1 MESPL
6 LQAFWDDQKNI
17 FLEFK
22 TYNEEIEPEE
32 IKSIHVKFEIIPVDN
47 KELYQKELPY
57 LISIDKFYFLDDS
70 IYFPINFDD
79 LNHSDDLKIKF
90 LLLSIIF
97 YSGKR
102 LLYSLEEIF
111 EMDDILLIEDNFDN
125 FIQEIK
131 RSKIKIE
138 SSIVQER
145 VIETIDKDPE
155 TNKEKRT
162 YVYEKNRFHNVRTIE
177 TDTITTLINDGNERL
192 RNVEEELKNI
202 KAMIKSLSFNNVSN
216 VSLGFQKG
224 PPRKLGI
231 ERIKRPNGLKLNN
244 LLPSPKSLEYLP
256 ELIALMDDNEKFRS
270 YLKPISNEDL
280 EKITL
285 NDEQLIEKQEALY
298 KRQIEMLKN
307 KEEKIANLDNL
318 KKPK

>member
-1 MESPL
+1 MEL
-6 LQAFWDDQKNI
+6 CQAFWDDQRNL

-22 TYNEEIEPEE
+22 TYKEEKFKIEPEN
-32 IKSIHVKFEIIPVDN
+32 IKSLHIKFEIIPVDN
-47 KELYQKELPY
+47 KELYKKEPPY

-79 LNHSDDLKIKF
+79 LNHYDDLKIKF
-90 LLLSIIF
+90 LLLTIIF

-102 LLYSLEEIF
+102 LLYSIEEIF

-125 FIQEIK
+125 FIQEVK
-131 RSKIKIE
+131 SSKIKIE

-155 TNKEKRT
+155 TNREKRT
-162 YVYEKNRFHNVRTIE
+162 YVYEKNRFKRTIE

-202 KAMIKSLSFNNVSN
+202 KAMIKSLSFNNIAN
-216 VSLGFQKG
+216 VSLGVQKG
-224 PPRKLGI
+224 PPRRLGI
-231 ERIKRPNGLKLNN
+231 ERIKRPNGPKLNN
-244 LLPSPKSLEYLP
+244 LLPSPKSLEYLL
-256 ELIALMDDNEKFRS
+256 ELKALMKDNKKFKS

-285 NDEQLIEKQEALY
+285 NDEQLIEKQETLY
-298 KRQIEMLKN
+298 NRQIEMLKN